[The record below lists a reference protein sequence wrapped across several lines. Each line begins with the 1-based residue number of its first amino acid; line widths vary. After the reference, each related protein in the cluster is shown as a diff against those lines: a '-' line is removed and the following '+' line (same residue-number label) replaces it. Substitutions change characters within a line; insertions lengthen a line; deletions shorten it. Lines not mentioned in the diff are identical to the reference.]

1 MYEGNVTLG
10 ASSGGYAITAAS
22 NTVTT
27 TLSPSEIIRQG
38 EQSMLNRCIA
48 ELYEEAAA
56 ETWSEDERIA
66 ILTVVAR
73 LKEFRTEAI
82 ADRRRQME
90 MEEKRVAV
98 EMEKLRYEQMKN
110 TAVIDRNYGMQIAPQ
125 AINKASI

>member
-1 MYEGNVTLG
+1 MYEGNVTVG
-10 ASSGGYAITAAS
+10 GSSGVYAVTGAS
-22 NTVTT
+22 NTLTA

-48 ELYEEAAA
+48 ELYEEANA

-66 ILTVVAR
+66 ILTGVAR
-73 LKEFRTEAI
+73 LKEFRSEAI

-90 MEEKRVAV
+90 MEEKH
-98 EMEKLRYEQMKN
+98 RYEQLAK

-125 AINKASI
+125 VANKVSI

>member
-10 ASSGGYAITAAS
+10 ASSGVYAVTGAS

-66 ILTVVAR
+66 ILTAVAR
-73 LKEFRTEAI
+73 LKEFRSEAI
-82 ADRRRQME
+82 ADRYRKME
-90 MEEKRVAV
+90 MEEKQRYM

-125 AINKASI
+125 VANKVSL

>member
-1 MYEGNVTLG
+1 MYEGNVTVG
-10 ASSGGYAITAAS
+10 GSSGVYAVTGAS
-22 NTVTT
+22 NTLTA

-48 ELYEEAAA
+48 ELYEEANA

-66 ILTVVAR
+66 ILTAAAR

-90 MEEKRVAV
+90 MEQARMAANIK
-98 EMEKLRYEQMKN
+98 
-110 TAVIDRNYGMQIAPQ
+110 IAPQ
-125 AINKASI
+125 VINKVSL

>member
-82 ADRRRQME
+82 AARRRQME

-125 AINKASI
+125 VANKVSI

>member
-10 ASSGGYAITAAS
+10 ASSGVYAVTGAS
-22 NTVTT
+22 NTVTA

-66 ILTVVAR
+66 ILTAVAR
-73 LKEFRTEAI
+73 IKEFRTEAI
-82 ADRRRQME
+82 ADRRRQRE
-90 MEEKRVAV
+90 MEEKRVAM
-98 EMEKLRYEQMKN
+98 EMEKQRYEQLAK

-125 AINKASI
+125 VTNKTSI

>member
-1 MYEGNVTLG
+1 MYEGNVTVG
-10 ASSGGYAITAAS
+10 GSSGVYAVTGAS
-22 NTVTT
+22 NTLTA

-48 ELYEEAAA
+48 ELYEEANA

-66 ILTVVAR
+66 ILTAAAR

-90 MEEKRVAV
+90 MEEKQHNM
-98 EMEKLRYEQMKN
+98 EMEKLRYEQLAK

-125 AINKASI
+125 VANKVSL

>member
-10 ASSGGYAITAAS
+10 ASSGVYATTLAS
-22 NTVTT
+22 NTLTA

-48 ELYEEAAA
+48 ELYEEANA

-66 ILTVVAR
+66 ILTAVAR

-82 ADRRRQME
+82 ANRRHQME
-90 MEEKRVAV
+90 MEEKQ
-98 EMEKLRYEQMKN
+98 RYEQLAK
-110 TAVIDRNYGMQIAPQ
+110 TAVRDRNYGMQIAPQ
-125 AINKASI
+125 VANKVSL

>member
-10 ASSGGYAITAAS
+10 ASSGVYATTLAS
-22 NTVTT
+22 NTLTA

-48 ELYEEAAA
+48 ELYEEANA

-66 ILTVVAR
+66 ILTAVAR
-73 LKEFRTEAI
+73 LKEFRTEVI

-98 EMEKLRYEQMKN
+98 EMDRLRYEQMKN

-125 AINKASI
+125 VANKVSL